1 MLSLRKLF
9 LLTLLPAFALQAQDA
24 SDPLLQLSAEI
35 FQKNWQQAT
44 QQLDKAEKAGLCK
57 EAVCLVLRARIA
69 DGSGDAAQALAYTR
83 RAAALFGPDSGLK
96 AADYNELGAVAY
108 RRANKDPETLK
119 LAETA
124 FRKADAIDKESARA
138 GASNIRFNLATVL
151 KAQGK
156 TKEAK
161 QIMDALE
168 AEGILVDPGMAILGD
183 FQRPGFSGGR
193 Q

>member
-1 MLSLRKLF
+1 MKDITF
-9 LLTLLPAFALQAQDA
+9 
-24 SDPLLQLSAEI
+24 EI
-35 FQKNWQQAT
+35 FKKNWQQAT
-44 QQLDKAEKAGLCK
+44 QKLDKAEKAGLCK

-69 DGSGDAAQALAYTR
+69 DGSGGGPQALAYTR
-83 RAAALFGPDSGLK
+83 RAAALFGPDSGLM
-96 AADYNELGAVAY
+96 AADYNELGAIAY
-108 RRANKDPETLK
+108 RRGNRTAETLK

-124 FRKADAIDKESARA
+124 FRKADAIDKESPRA

-151 KAQGK
+151 KAQGR

-183 FQRPGFSGGR
+183 FQRPGL
-193 Q
+193 